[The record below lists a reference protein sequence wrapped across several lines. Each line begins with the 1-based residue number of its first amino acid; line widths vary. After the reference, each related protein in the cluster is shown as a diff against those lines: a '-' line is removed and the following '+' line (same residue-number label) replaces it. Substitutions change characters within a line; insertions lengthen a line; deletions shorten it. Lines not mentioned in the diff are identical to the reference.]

1 MRGAIAF
8 EGVRFAYP
16 SRPDQA
22 VLADFSLRIAPGQAR
37 QGMGGQE
44 ETRAAATSPPPTPSQ
59 TVALV
64 GHSGCGKSTIVSLLE
79 RFYAPLAGRV
89 TLDGED
95 LAGLDVG
102 WLRDQLGLVS
112 QEPVL

>member
-1 MRGAIAF
+1 MGRGWRRL
-8 EGVRFAYP
+8 VP
-16 SRPDQA
+16 P
-22 VLADFSLRIAPGQAR
+22 P
-37 QGMGGQE
+37 
-44 ETRAAATSPPPTPSQ
+44 SPPPPSQ

-95 LAGLDVG
+95 LAGLDVS
-102 WLRDQLGLVS
+102 WLRDQLGLVA